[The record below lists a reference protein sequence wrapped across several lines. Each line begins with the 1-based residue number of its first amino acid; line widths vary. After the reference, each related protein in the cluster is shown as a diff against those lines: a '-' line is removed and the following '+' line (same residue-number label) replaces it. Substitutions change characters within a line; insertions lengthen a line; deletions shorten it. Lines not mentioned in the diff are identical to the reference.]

1 MEYIQRAKKKIQG
14 MEHLPYKDRL
24 RELEFF
30 SLVKRRLHED
40 LRADFQY
47 LKGAVRKKGM
57 GSLAGHAVQEKGK

>member
-1 MEYIQRAKKKIQG
+1 

-47 LKGAVRKKGM
+47 LKGAVRKKGI